1 MCSAL
6 FSVGSILVDK
16 AENIPAFMDFDILV
30 GRQRASEENNLQSD
44 KAVENK

>member
-1 MCSAL
+1 MLST
-6 FSVGSILVDK
+6 FHSVGSILVDK
-16 AENIPAFMDFDILV
+16 ADNIPAFVDFDILV